1 MRRREGTI
9 SAAKHQAIQEAATRV
24 FLDKG
29 YAGTSMDEVAAL
41 AEVGKQTVYK
51 HFSDKR
57 QLFTDIVLATTDQVD
72 GLVQLIA
79 ETMAASDDPRSD
91 LEVLARR
98 FLTTLMQPRLL
109 RLRRLVI
116 ASAAEFPELGQAWS
130 ERGFE
135 RVLSTLTSSFS
146 RLDERGLLRV
156 PDPQIAA
163 EHFVGM
169 LLWIPLNK
177 AMFTGNEHAY
187 TEGDLHRRADL
198 TVHAFLD
205 TYRAA
210 EQPHQRPGSRLPLT
224 DPSD

>member
-1 MRRREGTI
+1 MRRREGTV
-9 SAAKHQAIQEAATRV
+9 SAAKHQAIREAATRV

-29 YAGTSMDEVAAL
+29 YAGTSMDEVAA
-41 AEVGKQTVYK
+41 AASVGKQTVYK

-79 ETMAASDDPRSD
+79 ETMDASDDPRSD

-98 FLTTLMQPRLL
+98 FLTALMQPHLL

-116 ASAAEFPELGQAWS
+116 ANAAEFPELGRAWY

-135 RVLSTLTSSFS
+135 RVLATLTSSFS
-146 RLDERGLLRV
+146 LLDERGLLRV
-156 PDPQIAA
+156 PDLELAA

-169 LLWIPLNK
+169 LLWIPLNR
-177 AMFTGNEHAY
+177 AMFTGDEHPY
-187 TEGDLHRRADL
+187 TEDELHRRADL
-198 TVHAFLD
+198 AVRAFFD
-205 TYRAA
+205 MHRSD
-210 EQPHQRPGSRLPLT
+210 Q
-224 DPSD
+224 PSD

>member
-1 MRRREGTI
+1 MLTTRRREGTV
-9 SAAKHQAIQEAATRV
+9 SADKHQAILDAATRV

-29 YAGTSMDEVAAL
+29 YAGTSMDEIAAL

-57 QLFTDIVLATTDQVD
+57 QLFAEIILATTDQVD

-79 ETMAASDDPRSD
+79 ETMHASDDPRRD

-116 ASAAEFPELGQAWS
+116 ASAAEFPEIGQAWY

-146 RLDERGLLRV
+146 LLDERGLLRV
-156 PDPQIAA
+156 PDPATAA

-177 AMFTGNEHAY
+177 AMFTGNEHVY
-187 TEGDLHRRADL
+187 TEDDLHRRADVA
-198 TVHAFLD
+198 VHAFFE
-205 TYRAA
+205 TT
-210 EQPHQRPGSRLPLT
+210 QPNATRSN
-224 DPSD
+224 

>member
-1 MRRREGTI
+1 MRPREGTV
-9 SAAKHQAIQEAATRV
+9 SAAKHQAILEAGTRA

-29 YAGTSMDEVAAL
+29 YAGTSMDEIAAL

-51 HFSDKR
+51 HFSDKQ
-57 QLFTDIVLATTDQVD
+57 QLFAEIVLATTDQVD

-79 ETMAASDDPRSD
+79 ETMDASDDPRKD
-91 LEVLARR
+91 LERLARR
-98 FLTTLMQPRLL
+98 FLATLMQPQML

-116 ASAAEFPELGQAWS
+116 ANAAEFPELGQTWY

-146 RLDERGLLRV
+146 LLHERSMLRT
-156 PDPQIAA
+156 PDPATAA

-177 AMFTGNEHAY
+177 AMFTGDESPYA
-187 TEGDLHRRADL
+187 EPDLHRRAEL
-198 TVHAFLD
+198 TVCAFFE
-205 TYRAA
+205 TYRATA
-210 EQPHQRPGSRLPLT
+210 HPGPRTNGS
-224 DPSD
+224 

>member
-1 MRRREGTI
+1 MTMRPREGTI

-51 HFSDKR
+51 HFTDKR

-72 GLVQLIA
+72 SLVQLVA
-79 ETMAASDDPRSD
+79 ETMDASDHPRSD
-91 LEVLARR
+91 LESLARR
-98 FLTTLMQPRLL
+98 FLTTLMQPQLI

-116 ASAAEFPELGQAWS
+116 ANAAEFPELGQAWY

-135 RVLSTLTSSFS
+135 RVLHTLASSFS
-146 RLDERGLLRV
+146 LLDKRGLLRV
-156 PDPQIAA
+156 PDPEIAA

-187 TEGDLHRRADL
+187 TQDELHQRADF
-198 TVHAFLD
+198 TVHAFLE
-205 TYRAA
+205 TYRADKPFH
-210 EQPHQRPGSRLPLT
+210 ERSGDGLS
-224 DPSD
+224 